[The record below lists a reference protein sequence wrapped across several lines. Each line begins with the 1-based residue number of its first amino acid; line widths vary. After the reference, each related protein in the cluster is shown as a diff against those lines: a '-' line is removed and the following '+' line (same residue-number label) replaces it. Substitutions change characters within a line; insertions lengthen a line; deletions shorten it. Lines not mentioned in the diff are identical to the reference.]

1 MPTIQEQI
9 NQLKIDKQ
17 NLVNILNNMGVE
29 ANDNET
35 FTSLTPKVGTIAG
48 KEDLTNELTT
58 YDSELTIQDN
68 NLASIYEALENK
80 GVIASKYKPKF
91 ISFYKYD
98 GTDLTNEIANLD
110 TTDIISMRSMFD
122 YCSSVTSLD
131 LSNFNTSN
139 VTDMFKMFYYCR
151 KLKSLNVS
159 NFKTNNVTNMS
170 QMFYYCDVLTEL
182 ILNNFNTSNVTDMS
196 NMFYQCKV
204 ITELDLS
211 SFDTS
216 NVTNMNQMFS
226 YCGKLAKLDIR
237 NFAFDKVTTYKSIFD
252 YVPADCEIIVKDD
265 TAKEWVLTARSDLT
279 NVKTVAEL

>member
-80 GVIASKYKPKF
+80 GVIATKYKPRH
-91 ISFYKYD
+91 ISFYYYD
-98 GTDLTNEIANLD
+98 GTELNEEIANLD
-110 TTDIISMRSMFD
+110 TSNVTNMKNVFGYCGNLTSLDLSTFDTSNVTDMFYMFNYCQKLMNVDLSSFNTNNVTNISGMFRF
-122 YCSSVTSLD
+122 CRKLTSLD

-139 VTDMFKMFYYCR
+139 VT
-151 KLKSLNVS
+151 
-159 NFKTNNVTNMS
+159 NMS
-170 QMFYYCDVLTEL
+170 QMFYYC
-182 ILNNFNTSNVTDMS
+182 TSL
-196 NMFYQCKV
+196 KK
-204 ITELDLS
+204 I
-211 SFDTS
+211 
-216 NVTNMNQMFS
+216 
-226 YCGKLAKLDIR
+226 DIR
-237 NFAFDKVTTYKSIFD
+237 NFTFDKVTSYNSIFGD
-252 YVPADCEIIVKDD
+252 VPADCEIIVKDD